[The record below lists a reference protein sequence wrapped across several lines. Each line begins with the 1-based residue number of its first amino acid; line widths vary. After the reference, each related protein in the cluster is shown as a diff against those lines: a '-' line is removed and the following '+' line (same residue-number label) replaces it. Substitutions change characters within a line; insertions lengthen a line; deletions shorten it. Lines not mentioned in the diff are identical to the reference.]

1 MTTRRDELSKALDLA
16 IGAKTYTGNRG
27 DVVRQVLKTE
37 HSRLPGHTSKA
48 LNILTPDERVHVLH
62 QAGLMREQRELG
74 RHGLSDREV
83 ARQLGADHVV
93 LARVTDGLET
103 DTLARD
109 LMKRMGTDANLEPPP
124 ITNRDL
130 TAAAYDAAQAE
141 DYSRD
146 A

>member
-16 IGAKTYTGNRG
+16 TGAKTYTGNRG

-37 HSRLPGHTSKA
+37 HSRLPGHTSKS

-93 LARVTDGLET
+93 LARVTDGLQT

-109 LMKRMGTDANLEPPP
+109 LMKRMGNDSSLPPP
-124 ITNRDL
+124 ALTSRDHIQ
-130 TAAAYDAAQAE
+130 AAYEAHNE
-141 DYSRD
+141 NV
-146 A
+146 